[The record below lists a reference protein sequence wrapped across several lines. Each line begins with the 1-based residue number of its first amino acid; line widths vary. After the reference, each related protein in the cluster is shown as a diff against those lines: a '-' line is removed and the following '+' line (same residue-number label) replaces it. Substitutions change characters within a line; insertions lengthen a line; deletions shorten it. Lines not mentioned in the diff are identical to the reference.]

1 MWSDLRQNNMGRE
14 TDALLFSPS
23 ERRPMN
29 LTEAAIRQA
38 LAAVID
44 PATGRD
50 LMSAGRVAGLSIGAG
65 NHIQLAIAVEAKD
78 AGNAE
83 PLRRAAAEALK
94 ALPGVGE
101 VTVVLTAER
110 PPSRPPPATRPTA
123 PPNPPAGEVLTL
135 PGVSAIVAVASGKGG
150 VGKSTT
156 AINLAVA
163 LAQTGKR
170 VALLDA
176 DIYGPSIPRLV
187 GLGGR
192 ASSPDGK
199 TIRPREAHGVKVMS
213 IGFLVAPEQAMVWRG
228 PMVSG
233 ALQQMLKDTQW
244 GETDMLL
251 IDMPPGTGDIALTLA
266 QRFPLTGAVIVSTPQ
281 DLALIDARKAIA
293 MFQKVEVPILGLVE
307 NMSYFLCPHCGGRSD
322 IFAHG
327 GARHDAETMGLP
339 FLGEVP
345 LELNIRLGSDEGAPI
360 TSAQP
365 DSPQAEVYR
374 ALAAQLAANI
384 ERRLADTSRPRP
396 RIVVED

>member
-1 MWSDLRQNNMGRE
+1 MR
-14 TDALLFSPS
+14 
-23 ERRPMN
+23 
-29 LTEAAIRQA
+29 LTEEDVRRA
-38 LAAVID
+38 LSGVID

-50 LMSAGRVAGLSIGAG
+50 PVSAGRIAGLSISTQ
-65 NHIQLAIAVEAKD
+65 NHIALALAVEAKQ
-78 AGNAE
+78 AAASE
-83 PLRRAAAEALK
+83 AFRRAAAEALK
-94 ALPGVGE
+94 TLPGAGE

-110 PPSRPPPATRPTA
+110 TPSAPASPAKPAATA
-123 PPNPPAGEVLTL
+123 PRVGGAETL
-135 PGVSAIVAVASGKGG
+135 ALPTVGALVAIASGKGG

-163 LAQTGKR
+163 LAQTGKK

-176 DIYGPSIPRLV
+176 DIYGPSVPRLA

-192 ASSPDGK
+192 AASPDGK
-199 TIRPREAHGVKVMS
+199 RIRPREAFGVKLMS
-213 IGFLVAPEQAMVWRG
+213 IGFLIAAEQAMVWRG

-233 ALQQMLKDTQW
+233 ALQQMLRDTEW
-244 GETDMLL
+244 GEIDILL

-327 GARHDAETMGLP
+327 GARRDAEAMGLP

-345 LELNIRLGSDEGAPI
+345 LELAIRLGSDDGAPI
-360 TSAQP
+360 TAAAP
-365 DSPQAEVYR
+365 EAPAAATYR
-374 ALAAQLAANI
+374 DLAARLADAI
-384 ERRLADTSRPRP
+384 DRRLADTSRPPP
-396 RIVVED
+396 RIVVEE